1 MEMELSVLVPQH
13 EERPADL
20 TSPMGGKHQR
30 SLSLS
35 AKWASDKSMALEYL
49 HRQHNVLQREL
60 PTTDLFEALKSGVV
74 LRETVPMETLFP
86 DISNCMS
93 PISRN
98 YTKRMAP
105 WKEREN
111 ISVFLRQCKS
121 YVFPIYLADLVEMLI
136 NGHFMLFSEE
146 HAAHDF
152 KPVDKSQPAEF
163 SNQEVRNVPLR
174 LVLIEFSAVKIMAL
188 SKIEMAG
195 VDAKALKGLMAGS
208 NPTLSPEKSTAKV
221 KATTIDEEKVVK
233 SITPSDNEEQE
244 ANEPAENDK
253 STEQQLEL
261 ELKTEVCN
269 QILEDKDCEEVP
281 ELDATATPEQESG
294 SDADDGEDAV
304 EPENTPTVAEEQFV
318 VEATA
323 IDTPI
328 VEDEAT
334 VTVIAQILSD
344 MAAAIEEAEREEHW
358 KALAMATPPS
368 PVADDEPRVDI
379 DAPSEAEVTIA
390 EIAVAHTDVEVET
403 KGKVP
408 EEIKA
413 EATAPDATDR
423 PAEAADTKEDASIQ
437 PAMTTSRQAVK
448 RPHAKNPE
456 PTDEE
461 LDAKA
466 MSKCTC
472 GKNCTIM

>member
-1 MEMELSVLVPQH
+1 MELSVLVPQH
-13 EERPADL
+13 EERGADL

-49 HRQHNVLQREL
+49 HRQH
-60 PTTDLFEALKSGVV
+60 
-74 LRETVPMETLFP
+74 METLFP

-121 YVFPIYLADLVEMLI
+121 YVFAIYLADLVEVLI
-136 NGHFMLFSEE
+136 NDLE
-146 HAAHDF
+146 
-152 KPVDKSQPAEF
+152 
-163 SNQEVRNVPLR
+163 
-174 LVLIEFSAVKIMAL
+174 MAL

-208 NPTLSPEKSTAKV
+208 NSTLPPEKSTAKV

-233 SITPSDNEEQE
+233 SITPSDNKEQE
-244 ANEPAENDK
+244 ASEPAANDE
-253 STEQQLEL
+253 SAEQQPQL

-294 SDADDGEDAV
+294 SDADGDEDTV
-304 EPENTPTVAEEQFV
+304 ERESTPTVTEEQSV
-318 VEATA
+318 VETTA
-323 IDTPI
+323 IDAPI
-328 VEDEAT
+328 VEDEAA
-334 VTVIAQILSD
+334 VTVITQMLSD
-344 MAAAIEEAEREEHW
+344 MAAAIEEAKKEEHW
-358 KALAMATPPS
+358 KALAVATPPS
-368 PVADDEPRVDI
+368 PAVDDEPRVEA
-379 DAPSEAEVTIA
+379 DAPLATDLTIA
-390 EIAVAHTDVEVET
+390 EVAVDHTDVEVET
-403 KGKVP
+403 KGEVT
-408 EEIKA
+408 EETKP
-413 EATAPDATDR
+413 EATAPDSTDG
-423 PAEAADTKEDASIQ
+423 PAEAADTKEEATIQ

-448 RPHAKNPE
+448 RTHAKVIRS
-456 PTDEE
+456 PT
-461 LDAKA
+461 
-466 MSKCTC
+466 
-472 GKNCTIM
+472 